1 MTPPDS
7 YLAAVALVGARLRGD
22 SEGER
27 VIMADCCAD
36 CRPLVDGLVTFAQRA
51 LAAVAHID
59 KEPPAIAAVAIDAY
73 LQRISAP
80 GRR

>member
-1 MTPPDS
+1 MSATDS

-22 SEGER
+22 GEGER

-36 CRPLVDGLVTFAQRA
+36 CRPLVDGLVTFAERA

-59 KEPPAIAAVAIDAY
+59 KEPPAVAAVAIDAY
-73 LQRISAP
+73 LRQISGP